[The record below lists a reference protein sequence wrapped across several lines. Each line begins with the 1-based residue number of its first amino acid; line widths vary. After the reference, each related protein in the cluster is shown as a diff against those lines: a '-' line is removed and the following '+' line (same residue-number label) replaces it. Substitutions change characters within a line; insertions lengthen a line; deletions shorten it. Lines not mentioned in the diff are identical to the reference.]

1 MMFRSLG
8 QKNIVSGTGK
18 SEWIYNF
25 EKLSEKE
32 GSDPATDRPEI
43 HMRLMQSGPSLDE
56 VQRFRAPARINIIGE
71 HTDYNDGLVL
81 PTTTALFTSIA
92 ARPRPDRIVRVDSR
106 NMQDARSFDL
116 DDIEPDD
123 NPGWVDYA
131 KGVAAELEAEG
142 IQLQG
147 ADLEIE
153 SEIPLGGGLS
163 SSASFEL
170 AVATALLRVADK
182 SLPGPLLAK
191 ICRRAEIRYAG
202 VNCGIMD
209 QYTIACCKR
218 GHAMLLDCRSL
229 DVEQV
234 AIPPSASMLIIDSGV
249 KHRLP
254 DSSYNRRLDECAEA
268 VNILSQDAPQFAALR
283 DLSMEML
290 EMQKDSLGNLLY
302 RRCRHV
308 VSENQRVRDAY
319 AALNSGDLV
328 NLGKLISVSH
338 ASLRDDFEVSC
349 DEVDQLVAIADECT
363 GVLGSRIVGA
373 GFGGCVLSLVE
384 ADRID
389 DAARQIRQRY
399 KEVTGDDPW
408 THIVQAAKPATCSDI
423 APGDKVSGYAS

>member
-1 MMFRSLG
+1 MMLSPGRRCVRPG
-8 QKNIVSGTGK
+8 IGK
-18 SEWIYNF
+18 SRWIYNIEQF
-25 EKLSEKE
+25 SGKE
-32 GSDPATDRPEI
+32 GTCPGPGRPETDMGVKQSDP
-43 HMRLMQSGPSLDE
+43 SLNE

-71 HTDYNDGLVL
+71 HTDYNDGLVF

-92 ARPRPDRIVRVDSR
+92 AVPRPDRIVRVDSK

-123 NPGWVDYA
+123 NPGWIDYA

-142 IQLQG
+142 IHLQG
-147 ADLEIE
+147 ADLKIE

-170 AVATALLRVADK
+170 AVATALLRVADR
-182 SLPGPLLAK
+182 SLPGPLLAE
-191 ICRRAEIRYAG
+191 ICRRAEMRYAG

-209 QYTIACCKR
+209 QYTVACCKR

-234 AIPPSASMLIIDSGV
+234 AIPPSAGMLIIDSGV

-254 DSSYNRRLDECAEA
+254 DSGYNRRSDECAEA
-268 VNILSQDAPQFAALR
+268 VNILSQDAPKFAALR

-290 EMQKDSLGNLLY
+290 ETQKDRLGDLLY

-319 AALNSGDLV
+319 AALQSDDLIK
-328 NLGKLISVSH
+328 LGKLISVSH

-363 GVLGSRIVGA
+363 GVLGSRMVGA

-384 ADRID
+384 SGKVDE
-389 DAARQIRQRY
+389 AARQIRQKY
-399 KEVTGDDPW
+399 KEATGDDPW
-408 THIVQAAKPATCSDI
+408 THIVQAAEPASCSNI
-423 APGDKVSGYAS
+423 AQVTK

>member
-1 MMFRSLG
+1 
-8 QKNIVSGTGK
+8 
-18 SEWIYNF
+18 
-25 EKLSEKE
+25 
-32 GSDPATDRPEI
+32 
-43 HMRLMQSGPSLDE
+43 MRVKQLDPSLNE

-71 HTDYNDGLVL
+71 HTDYNDGLVF

-92 ARPRPDRIVRVDSR
+92 ARPRPDRIVRIESR
-106 NMQDARSFDL
+106 EMRNVQSFDL
-116 DDIEPDD
+116 DDIEPAK
-123 NPGWVDYA
+123 NPGWIDFA
-131 KGVAAELEAEG
+131 KGVATELEAEG
-142 IQLQG
+142 IHLQG

-170 AVATALLRVADK
+170 AVATALLRLADR
-182 SLPGPLLAK
+182 SLPGPLLAE

-209 QYTIACCKR
+209 QYTVACCKR

-234 AIPPSASMLIIDSGV
+234 AIPPSAGMLIIDSGV

-254 DSSYNRRLDECAEA
+254 DSGYNRRSDECAEA
-268 VNILSQDAPQFAALR
+268 VNILSQDAPKFAALR

-290 EMQKDSLGNLLY
+290 ETQTDRLGDLLY

-308 VSENQRVRDAY
+308 VSENERVRDAY
-319 AALNSGDLV
+319 AALRSDDLV
-328 NLGKLISVSH
+328 KLGKLISVSH
-338 ASLRDDFEVSC
+338 VSLRDDFEVSC

-363 GVLGSRIVGA
+363 GVLGSRMVGA

-384 ADRID
+384 SGKVDE
-389 DAARQIRQRY
+389 AARQIRQKY
-399 KEVTGDDPW
+399 NEATGDDPW
-408 THIVQAAKPATCSDI
+408 THIVQAAEPASCRHI